1 MDADIFMRNK
11 VVEAVVQLVQGLGG
25 RCRAA
30 MLHDV
35 RYTIM
40 FAMSPLPDM
49 ALIIYFFA

>member
-1 MDADIFMRNK
+1 MDADTFMRNK
-11 VVEAVVQLVQGLGG
+11 VVEAVAQLAQGFGG

-30 MLHDV
+30 MLHNI